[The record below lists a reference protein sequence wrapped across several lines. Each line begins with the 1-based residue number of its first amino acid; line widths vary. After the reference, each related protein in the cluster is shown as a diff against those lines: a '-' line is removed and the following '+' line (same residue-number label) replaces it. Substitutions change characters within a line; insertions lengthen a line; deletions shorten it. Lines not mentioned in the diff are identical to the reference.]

1 MFQIINPKTLSAKN
15 AEKLYAFF
23 NAQYQQSIDTWSKD
37 STYVFADGSRFSFS
51 SNVVMRL
58 RKEGKVGVRY
68 EFVSD
73 RLLGKGQFGM
83 VYQVEG
89 TFSISKD
96 SFRFKEHGSNG
107 KTRAIKIQHHN
118 YRRPQH
124 QALHEYYL
132 SKKASHLAIKQPT
145 FEKKGNN
152 SVSYTVMNKLK
163 GVELRKIIQADQLG
177 NRTLTLKERIELS
190 KALLIALKE
199 QVTDNGIIHRDIK
212 PENILVDMSTN
223 PITVNIIDFG
233 LSTNA
238 DHADGIFPGTP
249 LYQAPEMWDQVSQSC
264 KADVFSMARL
274 IAELW
279 HDKTILEL
287 ETVGTSEHARNNAH
301 NVSLHTLF
309 TGISELD
316 EKDRFIIRATLAG
329 MFLADSNQRY
339 SIEQAIKLF
348 SQVGLKPAQ
357 NIDEEAIEVLPPANL
372 VPTIEQNIENNA
384 ILTRYH
390 TQSILRIEAILAQIK
405 LLRKHEIDLINR
417 DSVDVAEKLG
427 RLATDIEEKMNQ
439 LKYMSLTNYNQSVE
453 HYAADCQTLINNSKE
468 DFANHRN
475 INYIWANIAL
485 AIAGLGVVYLT
496 AGVINLALTRGN
508 DFLFFKETKTSSLVR
523 SVEKNLDEMGQLMK
537 QEQAPVSAVIKADI

>member
-1 MFQIINPKTLSAKN
+1 M
-15 AEKLYAFF
+15 
-23 NAQYQQSIDTWSKD
+23 
-37 STYVFADGSRFSFS
+37 
-51 SNVVMRL
+51 
-58 RKEGKVGVRY
+58 
-68 EFVSD
+68 
-73 RLLGKGQFGM
+73 
-83 VYQVEG
+83 
-89 TFSISKD
+89 
-96 SFRFKEHGSNG
+96 
-107 KTRAIKIQHHN
+107 
-118 YRRPQH
+118 
-124 QALHEYYL
+124 
-132 SKKASHLAIKQPT
+132 
-145 FEKKGNN
+145 
-152 SVSYTVMNKLK
+152 
-163 GVELRKIIQADQLG
+163 
-177 NRTLTLKERIELS
+177 
-190 KALLIALKE
+190 
-199 QVTDNGIIHRDIK
+199 
-212 PENILVDMSTN
+212 
-223 PITVNIIDFG
+223 
-233 LSTNA
+233 
-238 DHADGIFPGTP
+238 
-249 LYQAPEMWDQVSQSC
+249 
-264 KADVFSMARL
+264 
-274 IAELW
+274 
-279 HDKTILEL
+279 
-287 ETVGTSEHARNNAH
+287 
-301 NVSLHTLF
+301 SLHTLF